1 MMQRGLVVRCIYA
14 ACLLGATYNH
24 LVIVARHGL
33 LWDYGGV
40 GWLSAAF
47 WTSLTFFDPLAV
59 ALLFARPRAGIV
71 ATGII
76 IITDVAHNLWI
87 AARFA
92 PAGKLLAFIAA
103 DPFMISQIAFLLFV
117 GATARLAWP
126 TVQGTVEPDQ
136 RVGTGSAP
144 E

>member
-1 MMQRGLVVRCIYA
+1 MAGRSLRVRCVYA

-24 LVIVARHGL
+24 VVIVARHGL
-33 LWDYGGV
+33 AWDYGGV
-40 GWLSAAF
+40 GWVSAAF

-59 ALLFARPRAGIV
+59 ALLFVRPRTGVV

-76 IITDVAHNLWI
+76 IVTDVAHNLWI
-87 AARFA
+87 VAHFA
-92 PAGKLLAFIAA
+92 PRGRFLASVAA
-103 DPFMISQIAFLLFV
+103 DPFMVSQIAFLLFV

-126 TVQGTVEPDQ
+126 PPQEAVAHGQ